1 MAHCAEGNL
10 MHAEEIQKNAET
22 PNELSTLDTS
32 STNESVVA
40 RLLAHK
46 TYLLTGAIGLLA
58 PLLIVFLFSS
68 AANLF
73 EAVLF
78 FVVIVISAIYLF
90 YAFSRML
97 IARFEFDQIRFP
109 TNLLFATLSIYI
121 GLTIFFMLFAGHHP
135 QGYDPDKATLFDLA
149 GYYGSILAAF
159 GLSTSL
165 ILMSFELE
173 HLPDNLHG
181 LLKPLRYALLSLS
194 MFLILDTLAIV
205 TSYLTQA
212 PIVLALSIVTVRI
225 SDVLLMLSLSIN
237 CILISLIFL
246 FFAIRDVVPPVET
259 T

>member
-1 MAHCAEGNL
+1 MRSKKFQNNSETSTRL
-10 MHAEEIQKNAET
+10 NAFDT
-22 PNELSTLDTS
+22 ASSNQNTL
-32 STNESVVA
+32 A

-46 TYLLTGAIGLLA
+46 TYLFTSAVGLLA

-68 AANLF
+68 AASLF

-78 FVVIVISAIYLF
+78 FVVIIISAIYLF

-97 IARFEFDQIRFP
+97 MTRFEFYQIRFP
-109 TNLLFATLSIYI
+109 ANLLFFTLSIYI
-121 GLTIFFMLFAGHHP
+121 GLTIFFMLFVGHHP
-135 QGYDPDKATLFDLA
+135 QGYHPDQATWFDLA
-149 GYYGSILAAF
+149 GYYTSILAAF

-173 HLPDNLHG
+173 NLPDNLHG

-205 TSYLTQA
+205 TSYLIQT
-212 PIVLALSIVTVRI
+212 PIILALSIVTIRI

-246 FFAIRDVVPPVET
+246 FFAIRDVVPPAESP
-259 T
+259 

>member
-1 MAHCAEGNL
+1 MQPEKN
-10 MHAEEIQKNAET
+10 QKNAET
-22 PNELSTLDTS
+22 PNELNNLNS
-32 STNESVVA
+32 NENTITG
-40 RLLAHK
+40 LLAHK
-46 TYLLTGAIGLLA
+46 TYLLTSAVGLLA

-68 AANLF
+68 ARNIF

-78 FVVIVISAIYLF
+78 FVVIIISTIYLF

-109 TNLLFATLSIYI
+109 ANLLFTTVSIYI
-121 GLTIFFMLFAGHHP
+121 GLTIFFFLFVGHHP
-135 QGYDPDKATLFDLA
+135 QGYDPNKATLFDLA
-149 GYYGSILAAF
+149 GYYGSVLAAF
-159 GLSTSL
+159 GLSTAL

-205 TSYLTQA
+205 TSYLTRS
-212 PIVLALSIVTVRI
+212 PLIIGLSIVTTRI
-225 SDVLLMLSLSIN
+225 SDVLLMLSLSVN

-259 T
+259 S

>member
-1 MAHCAEGNL
+1 MRPEK
-10 MHAEEIQKNAET
+10 IQHSAKTTN
-22 PNELSTLDTS
+22 PNI
-32 STNESVVA
+32 VA

-46 TYLLTGAIGLLA
+46 TYFLTSMIGLVA
-58 PLLIVFLFSS
+58 PLLIVFLYRS

-78 FVVIVISAIYLF
+78 FVLIIISAIYLF

-97 IARFEFDQIRFP
+97 VARFAFEQIRFP
-109 TNLLFATLSIYI
+109 ANLLFATVSIYI
-121 GLTIFFMLFAGHHP
+121 GLTILFMIFVGHHP
-135 QGYDPDKATLFDLA
+135 QGYNPNKATLLDLA
-149 GYYGSILAAF
+149 GYYASILAAF

-173 HLPDNLHG
+173 NLPDNLHG

-194 MFLILDTLAIV
+194 IFLILSTLAIV

-212 PIVLALSIVTVRI
+212 PLILALSIVTMRI
-225 SDVLLMLSLSIN
+225 SDVLLMLSLSAN